1 MESYSGLNILFVSL
15 ETFSAKT
22 DGIFITQLKGNTAC
36 TFNEKVPI
44 LKVNVKNTIQR
55 RVMG

>member
-15 ETFSAKT
+15 ETFSAMT
-22 DGIFITQLKGNTAC
+22 DGIFTTQLKGNTAC

-44 LKVNVKNTIQR
+44 LLKAIIS
-55 RVMG
+55 